1 MTAQILRKRHS
12 QFRSGIRNFYRYH
25 QFSCVT
31 YLQTSVVEINRVS
44 MGAVHGCYLKYVG
57 LSAISY
63 AGYQLVV
70 GNIGPMEPISLS
82 VTDARILA
90 TSSSG
95 GGGGGRG
102 GSDLLPLLRLGTATF
117 LGYST
122 LLNGTIAILFKM
134 KRGMG
139 MLGKDL
145 QKGTIPLWSYL
156 LFSPFHI
163 PTYAYTYVHT
173 LMGRMKIH
181 DSSSPKKKT
190 KKVKVPVASMVQPG
204 FWVGGC
210 FAHQLNK
217 QWAGIIDLTVEFPE
231 SCRDKTLMYL
241 CLPTWDG
248 VPCSPEQLEKAANFA
263 VEAKDNWMKMKEQGV
278 VEGEPHILI
287 HCAHGRGRSTTVMCA
302 AMVKMGMYANFE
314 EALEKG
320 IKPGRPV
327 CKLNAMMRNNL
338 TEWQTI
344 YVEGKKGI

>member
-1 MTAQILRKRHS
+1 
-12 QFRSGIRNFYRYH
+12 
-25 QFSCVT
+25 
-31 YLQTSVVEINRVS
+31 

-70 GNIGPMEPISLS
+70 GSIGPMDSLS
-82 VTDARILA
+82 VGDARILA
-90 TSSSG
+90 TSSASGGSG
-95 GGGGGRG
+95 GGSRG
-102 GSDLLPLLRLGTATF
+102 GYSDLIPLLRLGTATF

-122 LLNGTIAILFKM
+122 ILNGTIAILFKM
-134 KRGMG
+134 KKGMG
-139 MLGKDL
+139 MLGKNL
-145 QKGTIPLWSYL
+145 EQGSIPLWSYL

-173 LMGRMKIH
+173 LVGKMKVH
-181 DSSSPKKKT
+181 HGSSKKK
-190 KKVKVPVASMVQPG
+190 KKAPVPVASMVQPG
-204 FWVGGC
+204 LWVGGC
-210 FAHQLNK
+210 FAHRLGNK

-231 SCRDKTLMYL
+231 RCRDNTLKYL
-241 CLPTWDG
+241 CVPTWDG
-248 VPCSPEQLEKAANFA
+248 VPCSPEQLEQAANFA
-263 VEAKDNWMKMKEQGV
+263 VEAKENWMKLKEQGA

-327 CKLNAMMRNNL
+327 CKLNAMMRKNL
-338 TEWQTI
+338 TEWQTTYI
-344 YVEGKKGI
+344 EGKKGI

>member
-1 MTAQILRKRHS
+1 
-12 QFRSGIRNFYRYH
+12 
-25 QFSCVT
+25 
-31 YLQTSVVEINRVS
+31 

-70 GNIGPMEPISLS
+70 GNIGPMVPMSLS
-82 VTDARILA
+82 VGDARIMA
-90 TSSSG
+90 TSSG
-95 GGGGGRG
+95 GGGDRG
-102 GSDLLPLLRLGTATF
+102 GGGGGGFSDLLPLLRLGTATF

-134 KRGMG
+134 KRGMS

-145 QKGTIPLWSYL
+145 KEGSIPLWSYL
-156 LFSPFHI
+156 LFSPFHV

-173 LMGRMKIH
+173 LMGRMKVH
-181 DSSSPKKKT
+181 DSISSSSSKKK
-190 KKVKVPVASMVQPG
+190 KKAPVPVASMVQPG
-204 FWVGGC
+204 LWVGGC
-210 FAHQLNK
+210 FAHRLNK

-231 SCRDKTLMYL
+231 RCRDKTLRYL

-248 VPCSPEQLEKAANFA
+248 VPCSPEQLELAANFA
-263 VEAKDNWMKMKEQGV
+263 VEAKENWMKLKEQGV
-278 VEGEPHILI
+278 VQGEANILI

-327 CKLNAMMRNNL
+327 CKLNAMMRKNL

-344 YVEGKKGI
+344 YVEGKKGT

>member
-1 MTAQILRKRHS
+1 
-12 QFRSGIRNFYRYH
+12 
-25 QFSCVT
+25 
-31 YLQTSVVEINRVS
+31 

-70 GNIGPMEPISLS
+70 GNIGPMESLS
-82 VTDARILA
+82 VGDARILA
-90 TSSSG
+90 TSSG
-95 GGGGGRG
+95 AGGGGGRG
-102 GSDLLPLLRLGTATF
+102 GYSDLLPLLRLGTATY

-134 KRGMG
+134 KKGMG
-139 MLGKDL
+139 VLGKNL
-145 QKGTIPLWSYL
+145 EEGSIPLWSYL

-173 LMGRMKIH
+173 LVGKMKVQ
-181 DSSSPKKKT
+181 DGSSKKK
-190 KKVKVPVASMVQPG
+190 KKSPVPVASMVQPG
-204 FWVGGC
+204 LWVGGC
-210 FAHQLNK
+210 FAHRLNK

-231 SCRDKTLMYL
+231 RCRDSTLKYL
-241 CLPTWDG
+241 CVPTWDG
-248 VPCSPEQLEKAANFA
+248 VPCSPEQLEHAANFA
-263 VEAKDNWMKMKEQGV
+263 VEAKENWMKLKEQGA
-278 VEGEPHILI
+278 VEGEPNILI

-327 CKLNAMMRNNL
+327 CKLNAMMRKNL
-338 TEWQTI
+338 TEWQNI
-344 YVEGKKGI
+344 YVEGKKGL